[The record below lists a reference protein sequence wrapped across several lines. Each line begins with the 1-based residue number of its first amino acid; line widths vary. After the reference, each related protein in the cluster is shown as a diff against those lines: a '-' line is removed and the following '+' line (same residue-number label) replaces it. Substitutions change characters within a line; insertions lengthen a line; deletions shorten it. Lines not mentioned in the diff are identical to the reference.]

1 MSTRRLEHISGYG
14 MIAAIAMA
22 VGAVL
27 PAVAAEGA
35 VPGYVVDSAGVV
47 VRDSEGLCVRTSDWQ
62 EEMVLEECDPE
73 LYARLYPEPEP
84 VEAVELAAVV
94 PATVAVEET
103 LDVQTLFGFDEAALG
118 PQATE
123 MLDELADRLNRFTA
137 IETVR
142 ITGYTDRIGSE
153 EYNLTLSKKRAE
165 AVEAYLKEKT
175 EISPVKF
182 EVEGLGSADPIEACD
197 GLKGNALIDCLRP
210 NRRVVV
216 EITAERTQTTPGTY

>member
-1 MSTRRLEHISGYG
+1 MTTRRLGHIRGYG
-14 MIAAIAMA
+14 MIAAIVMT

-27 PAVAAEGA
+27 PAVAAEGT

-47 VRDSEGLCVRTSDWQ
+47 VRDSQGECVRTSDWK

-73 LYARLYPEPEP
+73 LYARLYPEP
-84 VEAVELAAVV
+84 VEAELAAVV

-118 PQATE
+118 PEATA
-123 MLDELADRLNRFTA
+123 MLDELADRLNRFTN
-137 IETVR
+137 IQTVR
-142 ITGYTDRIGSE
+142 ITGYTDRIGPE
-153 EYNLTLSKKRAE
+153 EYNVTLSKKRAE

-175 EISPVKF
+175 GIAPVTF

-210 NRRVVV
+210 NRRVEV
-216 EITAERTQTTPGTY
+216 EITAERTRTTPGTY